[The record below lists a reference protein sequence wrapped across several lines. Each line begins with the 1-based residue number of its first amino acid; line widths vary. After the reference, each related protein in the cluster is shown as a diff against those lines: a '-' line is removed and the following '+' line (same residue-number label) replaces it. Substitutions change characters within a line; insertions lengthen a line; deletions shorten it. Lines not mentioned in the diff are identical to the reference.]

1 MNQEPLVNLM
11 YSPRGSAIL
20 GGMRRKSHKRSR
32 KAHSRRMSRGSAIL
46 GGYALGGYALGGAVH
61 RRKSLKKHSRKS
73 LKHRSMKHSRKSLKH
88 RSMKHSRKSLKHRS
102 MKHSRMS
109 VGGYALGGAVHRR
122 KSLKKHSMR
131 RLSLR
136 PERRVQLR
144 KHHASVRRVAGGAMK
159 APTVYELKEM
169 CRECGVK
176 MSKNG
181 IPLTKRQL
189 MSALKKCGL

>member
-1 MNQEPLVNLM
+1 MNQDPLVNLM
-11 YSPRGSAIL
+11 YAPRGSGIL
-20 GGMRRKSHKRSR
+20 GGAVHRRKSMRRRSVSR
-32 KAHSRRMSRGSAIL
+32 KAHSRKMSRGGAIL
-46 GGYALGGYALGGAVH
+46 GGYALGGYALGGVVN
-61 RRKSLKKHSRKS
+61 RRKSLKRSRKT
-73 LKHRSMKHSRKSLKH
+73 LK
-88 RSMKHSRKSLKHRS
+88 KHSRKSLKHRS